1 LREELRKQRSFLAVA
16 LRGEIRGDIEMGLAD
31 IDTDIG

>member
-1 LREELRKQRSFLAVA
+1 MVNPGGDGCWVIRVA